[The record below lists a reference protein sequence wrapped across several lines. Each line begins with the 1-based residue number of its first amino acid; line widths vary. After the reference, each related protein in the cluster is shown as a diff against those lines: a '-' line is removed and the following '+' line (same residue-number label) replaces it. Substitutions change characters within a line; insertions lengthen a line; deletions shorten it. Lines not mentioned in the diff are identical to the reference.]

1 MNRRG
6 SANIWV
12 SFIFG
17 LLLWGGA
24 SDILAKEEIVHI
36 GCIMPLTGGAAF
48 FGTDATNAILLA
60 ADEINAAGGITVA
73 GKKYKIKIE
82 TYDDEATP
90 AKGVSGLKKLKD
102 LYDIPVVIAN
112 VSGTALAIS
121 EVNERLGIL
130 WCGLSRHPEITNKRN
145 KLVLRSLETV
155 SRDTDLLVDGAL
167 EILKAKSFATLS
179 DTGDYGRSV
188 TDMFS
193 AAMKARGATY
203 QGSEWFDMRKDTDF
217 RVQITKIKAKNPDTV
232 FIAAY
237 DEGTAQVIK
246 QCRELGLTVPLVLT
260 VGFQQKGE
268 EITGPKNIEGC
279 LNIYSITRWE
289 PEPKAVT
296 NYRANY
302 LKRFNTAPAA
312 YGQNNYELLYI
323 IARGMEKAGTV
334 TDALKIQAGMRAA
347 VPVEEEHRTYAIRI
361 FTDNG
366 DAISERSIGIY
377 RNGKLVKA
385 K

>member
-1 MNRRG
+1 MKRRG
-6 SANIWV
+6 SAKVWIP
-12 SFIFG
+12 FILG
-17 LLLWGGA
+17 LLIMGGA
-24 SDILAKEEIVHI
+24 SDILAKEEVVHI

-48 FGTDATNAILLA
+48 FGTDATHAILLA

-112 VSGTALAIS
+112 VSGTALAIM
-121 EVNERLGIL
+121 EINEKLGIL
-130 WCGLSRHPEITNKRN
+130 WCGLSKHPDITNKGN
-145 KLVLRSLETV
+145 KLVLRSLEAA
-155 SRDTDLLVDGAL
+155 SRDTDLLAEGAL
-167 EILKAKSFATLS
+167 EILKAKSFAALS
-179 DTGDYGRSV
+179 DTGDYGRNS

-193 AAMKARGATY
+193 ATMKARGATY
-203 QGSEWFDMRKDTDF
+203 QGAEWFDMRKDTDF

-237 DEGTAQVIK
+237 DEATAQVIK

-279 LNIYSITRWE
+279 LSIYSITRWD

-296 NYRANY
+296 NYKANY
-302 LKRFNTAPAA
+302 LKRFKTQPAS

-334 TDALKIQAGMRAA
+334 TDALKIRAGMRAA